1 MIIMTKL
8 EYYQNRLKD
17 PTNTE
22 LENILLNIKIEEV
35 KKQCQTIPTKKSQK

>member
-1 MIIMTKL
+1 MTKL

-22 LENILLNIKIEEV
+22 LENILLKIKIEEV
-35 KKQCQTIPTKKSQK
+35 KTKCQTIPTKKSQK

>member
-1 MIIMTKL
+1 MTKL

-17 PTNTE
+17 LTNTE